1 MPINL
6 QRRIQYSR
14 DPSNDHQST
23 PPRRVDPIS
32 SKVDTQTPSIYQL
45 IQPHQ
50 YIDQYIKPKEETIH
64 DVAFFLFTRSVS
76 IACNNQIRCFVKNH
90 PRCIQSRSKKLR
102 NLKSDD
108 PVVSILLS
116 CSFFSFKSIYF
127 WVIHI
132 YIRQVDHSKK
142 YSVSVAIHF
151 FWAGGGQ
158 KQMTAR
164 YHDCMIVFEFCY
176 IYICIKKSQVP
187 NLFPYCINSLW
198 QLMTRAVLMKVSRKV
213 VLWGADPL
221 FT

>member
-90 PRCIQSRSKKLR
+90 PRCIQLSVKIQRVAQSYI
-102 NLKSDD
+102 SG
-108 PVVSILLS
+108 S
-116 CSFFSFKSIYF
+116 CSIHTVVIFFSFKSIYF

-132 YIRQVDHSKK
+132 YIRQVDHSK
-142 YSVSVAIHF
+142 SIQSPLLSTF
-151 FWAGGGQ
+151 FGRGEG
-158 KQMTAR
+158 KNR
-164 YHDCMIVFEFCY
+164 
-176 IYICIKKSQVP
+176 
-187 NLFPYCINSLW
+187 
-198 QLMTRAVLMKVSRKV
+198 
-213 VLWGADPL
+213 
-221 FT
+221 